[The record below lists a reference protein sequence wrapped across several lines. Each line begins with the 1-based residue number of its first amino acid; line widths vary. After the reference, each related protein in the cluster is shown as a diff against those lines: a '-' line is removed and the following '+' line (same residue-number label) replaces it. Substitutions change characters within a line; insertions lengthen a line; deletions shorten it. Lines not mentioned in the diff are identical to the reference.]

1 MIQIDREVIQT
12 DVLVAGGGV
21 AGLMA
26 AIGAA
31 QKGATVVVAEK
42 ANSRRSGCGATGND
56 HFLCYCPPVHGPDME
71 LILKE
76 VRNSQISGFHDPS
89 MTVKF
94 LEESFDRVK
103 NWHEWGIDMKP
114 HGDWEFAG
122 HAFPG
127 RPRVWLKY
135 AGHNQ
140 KPVLTQQARRHGVR
154 IENHLPIVDLVTQD
168 GRVVGALGLSVK
180 SEKPAFKVIRAKS
193 VVLAT
198 GSGNR
203 IYPSYAS
210 PGWMFNI
217 AQCPSCT
224 GNAQALAY
232 RSGARLVNMEFPAR
246 HAGPKFFNRCGKATW
261 IGLIKDP
268 YGRQVGPFVTKAT
281 RWVGDITA
289 DVWNSV
295 FTDMMENGSG
305 PSYMDCT
312 GTTKEDLEYMI
323 WGLQNEGNTG
333 MLCHMAREGIDFR
346 RHMIEFMQYEP
357 FLVGRGVEI
366 DLNAQTNLPGLF
378 AAGDP
383 VGNFRGDIAG
393 AATYGWIAGESAARN
408 AGTAKSFAPVE
419 KHPSVISRIAQFSD
433 FMDRQNGP
441 DWREANAALQQIM
454 NDYAGLKARSETL
467 LNAGLKYLMDLKGK
481 IMETLCA
488 DNAHTLM
495 RCAEVLEMIDCGE
508 AIFRTALERRETRA
522 MHRRTD
528 YPFTNPL
535 LQDKF
540 LSIERKN
547 GKTVMEWR
555 EKR

>member
-1 MIQIDREVIQT
+1 MIEIDREVIQT

-26 AIGAA
+26 AISAA

-56 HFLCYCPPVHGPDME
+56 HFLCYCPPVHGQDIEP
-71 LILKE
+71 ILKE

-89 MTVKF
+89 MTIKF
-94 LEESFDRVK
+94 LEESFERVK
-103 NWHEWGIDMKP
+103 SWHEWGIDMRP

-140 KPVLTQQARRHGVR
+140 KLVLTQQARRQGVR
-154 IENHLPIVDLVTQD
+154 IENHLPIVDLITHD
-168 GRVVGALGLSVK
+168 GRVVGALGLSAK
-180 SEKPAFKVIRAKS
+180 SEKPVFKVIRAKS

-268 YGRQVGPFVTKAT
+268 HGRQVGPFVKKAT

-323 WGLQNEGNTG
+323 WGLRNEGNTG
-333 MLCHMAREGIDFR
+333 MLNYMAREGIDFR

-357 FLVGRGVEI
+357 FMVGRGVEI
-366 DLNAQTNLPGLF
+366 DLNAQTNLPGSVC
-378 AAGDP
+378 G
-383 VGNFRGDIAG
+383 RGSGRQFPGGHRRGCNVRLDRRGIG
-393 AATYGWIAGESAARN
+393 RQKRRES
-408 AGTAKSFAPVE
+408 
-419 KHPSVISRIAQFSD
+419 
-433 FMDRQNGP
+433 
-441 DWREANAALQQIM
+441 
-454 NDYAGLKARSETL
+454 
-467 LNAGLKYLMDLKGK
+467 
-481 IMETLCA
+481 ETLCA
-488 DNAHTLM
+488 GGETPDSRLAG
-495 RCAEVLEMIDCGE
+495 RSVLRFHGSAKRAGLEGSECG
-508 AIFRTALERRETRA
+508 APADHERL
-522 MHRRTD
+522 RRTEGEIRNIAECRSEIFD
-528 YPFTNPL
+528 GFERQNHRNSLRGQRPHTHALRRGFGNDRLWGSHFSNRLGAERNPRHASP
-535 LQDKF
+535 DR
-540 LSIERKN
+540 LSLHQPVAAR
-547 GKTVMEWR
+547 
-555 EKR
+555 